1 MTDGYA
7 HTGTASDGDVIDYQ
21 LISTLPSITS
31 ESTYLTCYT
40 FVDTLSKGL
49 SYNKNDVVLE
59 FSRILPAPRA
69 WLVGRRPTANL
80 PFPTIPPLKTNP
92 L

>member
-1 MTDGYA
+1 M
-7 HTGTASDGDVIDYQ
+7 IDYQ

-59 FSRILPAPRA
+59 FFTDKACTQSVAA
-69 WLVGRRPTANL
+69 GRRPTASSAC
-80 PFPTIPPLKTNP
+80 PTTPPLTADP

>member
-1 MTDGYA
+1 M
-7 HTGTASDGDVIDYQ
+7 IDYQ

-49 SYNKNDVVLE
+49 THNKNDVVLE
-59 FSRILPAPRA
+59 FFTDKACTQSVARWTEADGKFSVSYNTTAENESRYDH
-69 WLVGRRPTANL
+69 
-80 PFPTIPPLKTNP
+80 
-92 L
+92 

>member
-1 MTDGYA
+1 M
-7 HTGTASDGDVIDYQ
+7 IDYQ

-49 SYNKNDVVLE
+49 TYNKNDVALE
-59 FSRILPAPRA
+59 FFTDAACTQSVARWTGGPGGQVQRVLQHYYGKRIRYDH
-69 WLVGRRPTANL
+69 
-80 PFPTIPPLKTNP
+80 
-92 L
+92 

>member
-1 MTDGYA
+1 M
-7 HTGTASDGDVIDYQ
+7 
-21 LISTLPSITS
+21 ISTLPSITS

-59 FSRILPAPRA
+59 FFTDAACTRSVAHWTEEDGKFTVA
-69 WLVGRRPTANL
+69 YNTTADNESVM
-80 PFPTIPPLKTNP
+80 TIEMTAAGLS
-92 L
+92 